1 MPVIPQR
8 RGDLQS
14 EHDGGHDACNF
25 SRFNAASY
33 TLYFLG
39 GAVSKALTTEL
50 LHSSKQIPTPSYRE
64 ECPLGA
70 TILGVQMLL
79 TLGGP
84 QDYSRVYFQVKS
96 ENLG

>member
-14 EHDGGHDACNF
+14 EHDGDMTLATF
-25 SRFNAASY
+25 PASMQPDIP
-33 TLYFLG
+33 YFFG

-50 LHSSKQIPTPSYRE
+50 LHSAKQIPTPSYRE

-70 TILGVQMLL
+70 TSLGVQMLL